1 MKRKELEENL
11 IKEGKSLVP
20 NKIDSIYQK
29 LGISF
34 LDEKI
39 NNSFVEEKIKKEGNI
54 LLKNARPSIVNKQ
67 DEWSTFYENKI
78 EDEKNQFVPN
88 IKDKLGIK
96 KENPFVVFFKKPATI
111 ALSSTF
117 AIAVITTSV
126 VLANAFNNRSII
138 DNSNSNNSS
147 GIEVVTLNGRSTV
160 NFKVESGSGTYK
172 PEVVYSVETTGY
184 INNNSIVATND
195 SSKNILSGFTTSST
209 NQVQKL
215 ATNNNYTIT
224 SFTGE
229 YLNIALNLGYIERKN
244 AKETNT
250 ITMTINYGKDDEN
263 YYKTLTEDLETKFN
277 QFIYENKIIAEL
289 KITSNSSSEE
299 EDELTQ
305 LIRQAYEIS
314 INLFTDENGEV
325 NKVLCFSTD
334 FNDWLEK
341 YKNYSVEDMEEY
353 VEFLIEVNEK
363 ISNDKN
369 KYLFID
375 RLSEITKIQTRIDE
389 LNTYY
394 NKLSQIYDE
403 LSAYL
408 DDEEKEKDGD
418 MDRPE
423 NKDGYEW
430 DWWDDVGHNHKG
442 PRGLSRWEEDDED
455 DYDDFDFDDDRE
467 DHDEPEGDNFH
478 GDIIEKEYEQLILEL
493 DALIARKEN
502 IDVQN
507 KMEVRTYLKDI
518 RFYSRYLSDF
528 YVFYSDFLDEE
539 LENLLD
545 DLDKDTF
552 NNDKP
557 DYHKPDE
564 DMPDDWDDDFDDWW
578 DSHKEHHH

>member
-1 MKRKELEENL
+1 MK
-11 IKEGKSLVP
+11 
-20 NKIDSIYQK
+20 K
-29 LGISF
+29 LTILLS
-34 LDEKI
+34 KK
-39 NNSFVEEKIKKEGNI
+39 KIKKEGNI

-96 KENPFVVFFKKPATI
+96 KENPFVSFFKKPATI

-126 VLANAFNNRSII
+126 VLVNAFNNKAII

-147 GIEVVTLNGRSTV
+147 DIEVVTLNGRSTV

-195 SSKNILSGFTTSST
+195 SSKNILSGFTNKST
-209 NQVQKL
+209 NQVRKL
-215 ATNNNYTIT
+215 ATNSTYTIT

-244 AKETNT
+244 ANETNT

-263 YYKTLTEDLETKFN
+263 YYKALTENLETKFN

-423 NKDGYEW
+423 DKDGYEW

-442 PRGLSRWEEDDED
+442 PRGLSRWIEDEED
-455 DYDDFDFDDDRE
+455 DYDDFDFDDD
-467 DHDEPEGDNFH
+467 DGPEGDDFH
-478 GDIIEKEYEQLILEL
+478 GDILEKEYEQLIIEL
-493 DALIARKEN
+493 DALIARKDN

-507 KMEVRTYLKDI
+507 KMEVRDYLKDI

-528 YVFYSDFLDEE
+528 YIFYSDFLDEE

-564 DMPDDWDDDFDDWW
+564 EMPDDWDDDFDDWW
-578 DSHKEHHH
+578 DSHKGHHH

>member
-34 LDEKI
+34 LDEKN
-39 NNSFVEEKIKKEGNI
+39 NNSFIEEKIKKEGNI
-54 LLKNARPSIVNKQ
+54 LLKNVRPDIVNKQ
-67 DEWSTFYENKI
+67 DEWSAFYENKI
-78 EDEKNQFVPN
+78 EDEKNKFVPN

-96 KENPFVVFFKKPATI
+96 KENPFVAFFKKPSAI

-126 VLANAFNNRSII
+126 VLVNAFNNRTII

-147 GIEVVTLNGRSTV
+147 DIEVVTLNGRSTV

-195 SSKNILSGFTTSST
+195 SSKNILSGFSSKNT
-209 NQVQKL
+209 NQVKKL
-215 ATNNNYTIT
+215 ATNNAYTIT

-244 AKETNT
+244 ANETNT
-250 ITMTINYGKDDEN
+250 ITMTINYGKDDES
-263 YYKTLTEDLETKFN
+263 YYKTLTENLETKFN

-289 KITSNSSSEE
+289 KINSNSSSED

-341 YKNYSVEDMEEY
+341 YKDYSVEELEEY

-375 RLSEITKIQTRIDE
+375 RFSEITKIQTRIDE

-403 LSAYL
+403 LSVYL
-408 DDEEKEKDGD
+408 DDAEKEKDGD
-418 MDRPE
+418 MDRPDG
-423 NKDGYEW
+423 KDGYEW

-442 PRGLSRWEEDDED
+442 PRGLRRWEEDDED
-455 DYDDFDFDDDRE
+455 DYDDDR
-467 DHDEPEGDNFH
+467 PEGDNFH
-478 GDIIEKEYEQLILEL
+478 GDIFDKEYEQLIVEL
-493 DALIARKEN
+493 DALIARKETIN
-502 IDVQN
+502 VQN
-507 KMEVRTYLKDI
+507 KMEVRNYLKDI
-518 RFYSRYLSDF
+518 RFYSRYLSEF
-528 YVFYSDFLDEE
+528 YIFYSDFLDEE

-564 DMPDDWDDDFDDWW
+564 EMPDDWDDDFDDWW
-578 DSHKEHHH
+578 DSHKGHRH